1 MASHQ
6 TIVGWL
12 IRSKFLVINLIIILA
27 VDVYLLGII
36 LNVITP
42 TSDIA
47 RTAPLLH
54 IIAWFCFTLSLFS
67 RLDVISSWLNAH
79 AAKHCRLLLQNRGLL
94 ITKVF
99 VFFLILALFAF
110 AQYPVFREL
119 RPKPDRSLPLD
130 FHADDS
136 NEENGKASGII
147 RIR

>member
-27 VDVYLLGII
+27 VDLYLLGII

-99 VFFLILALFAF
+99 VFFIILALFAF
-110 AQYPVFREL
+110 AEYPAL
-119 RPKPDRSLPLD
+119 HAIRPKPCKFQLYDVRTDNSE
-130 FHADDS
+130 
-136 NEENGKASGII
+136 EENGKASGII

>member
-12 IRSKFLVINLIIILA
+12 IRSKFLIINLIIILA
-27 VDVYLLGII
+27 VDLYLLGII

-54 IIAWFCFTLSLFS
+54 FIAWICFTLSLFR

-99 VFFLILALFAF
+99 VFFMILAIFAF
-110 AQYPVFREL
+110 AQYPLFRVL
-119 RPKPDRSLPLD
+119 RPKPDRWH
-130 FHADDS
+130 FEVHEDDS
-136 NEENGKASGII
+136 KAENGKSSGII

>member
-27 VDVYLLGII
+27 VDLYLLGIT

-54 IIAWFCFTLSLFS
+54 IIAWFCFTLSLFR

-79 AAKHCRLLLQNRGLL
+79 SAKHCRLLLQNRGLL

-99 VFFLILALFAF
+99 VFFMILALFAF

-119 RPKPDRSLPLD
+119 RPKPNRFLPLD

-136 NEENGKASGII
+136 KEENGKASGII